1 MEKGLLA
8 LFQAI
13 YEKQDMLSKLTD
25 RVLYS
30 SMGYSEIH
38 CLAAI
43 DALDEP
49 NTTLLADHL
58 RMTRGAVSKII
69 RKLLDKGLIEVFQ
82 QPGNKKEKYHRLTR
96 RGKTANDR
104 HTKAHKAWEKRDL
117 KFLQDISDVDKAVVS
132 DFLDRFNSYLEQ
144 VIEEKTR

>member
-1 MEKGLLA
+1 MGKRLLA

-43 DALDEP
+43 DKLDEP
-49 NTTLLADHL
+49 NTTLIADHL

-82 QPGNKKEKYHRLTR
+82 QPGNKKEKYHRLTTH
-96 RGKTANDR
+96 GKAVNER
-104 HTKAHKAWEKRDL
+104 HTKAHKAWEKRDR
-117 KFLQDISDVDKAVVS
+117 KFLQDISVADKAVVS
-132 DFLDRFNSYLEQ
+132 AFLDRFNSYLEQ
-144 VIEEKTR
+144 VIEEKTQ